1 MRLLG
6 PGNEVRS
13 AQIGALLE
21 HLDRFNNRK
30 VFYPITSALQPKAM
44 QAATGTYIPVN
55 PGGQPTFEDLPTFP
69 DASFKMLDFITGEM
83 DDESGLQQTAKALA
97 ARSVPSGIHPQ
108 RVIEPVHLPLAAVKQ
123 YVALALRC

>member
-1 MRLLG
+1 EEDPYGKGLMRLLG

-44 QAATGTYIPVN
+44 QAATGTYIPIN
-55 PGGQPTFEDLPTFP
+55 PGGQPTVEDLPTFP
-69 DASFKMLDFITGEM
+69 DASLKMLDFIDRKSTRLN
-83 DDESGLQQTAKALA
+83 S
-97 ARSVPSGIHPQ
+97 SH
-108 RVIEPVHLPLAAVKQ
+108 
-123 YVALALRC
+123 